1 MSEIEVQN
9 FIIRN
14 GFDSISY
21 SGRCM
26 YGKKCLAIIVNKY
39 VLDELFEEIQRLN
52 GLIDNMAYDYVVY
65 WKDIE
70 YK

>member
-14 GFDSISY
+14 GFDYISY
-21 SGRCM
+21 SGRSM
-26 YGKKCLAIIVNKY
+26 YGEKCLAIIVNKY

-52 GLIDNMAYDYVVY
+52 GLIDNMGSDYVVY